1 MRSDRDNIS
10 NLKLH
15 PDWKNTFVNCF
26 MVVMVP
32 GLYGFYF
39 PVLLKVVTA
48 LVVELFVE
56 TAVSHRFFR
65 CVCK

>member
-1 MRSDRDNIS
+1 
-10 NLKLH
+10 
-15 PDWKNTFVNCF
+15 

-48 LVVELFVE
+48 FVVELFVE

-65 CVCK
+65 CVCND